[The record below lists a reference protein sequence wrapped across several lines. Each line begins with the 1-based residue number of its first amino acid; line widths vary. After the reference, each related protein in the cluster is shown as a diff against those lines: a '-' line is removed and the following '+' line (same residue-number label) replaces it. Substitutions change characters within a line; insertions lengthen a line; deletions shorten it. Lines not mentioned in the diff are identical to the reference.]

1 MQIFRKG
8 VPRPCRACGMPI
20 GRMRH
25 PEDNACSDKCAI
37 EVLIKDFGTEWPT
50 EGRLTFVTIGEA

>member
-1 MQIFRKG
+1 
-8 VPRPCRACGMPI
+8 MPI